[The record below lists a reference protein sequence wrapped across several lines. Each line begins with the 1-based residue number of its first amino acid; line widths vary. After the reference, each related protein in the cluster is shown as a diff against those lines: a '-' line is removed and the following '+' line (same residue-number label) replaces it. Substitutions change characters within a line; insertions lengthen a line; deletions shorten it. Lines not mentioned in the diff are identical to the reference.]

1 MDIEHMVK
9 MVNEISLFYEGES
22 GVGEKAAHD
31 VANHLRRFW
40 DPRMRKQIVSHY
52 QSGAHGL
59 DDVGRTAV
67 GMLASGDSSPATVA
81 NVGGEG
87 SDAG

>member
-22 GVGEKAAHD
+22 GVSEQAAQD

-40 DPRMRKQIVSHY
+40 DPRMRKQIVEHY
-52 QSGAHGL
+52 DQGAHGL
-59 DDVGRTAV
+59 DDVARTAV
-67 GMLASGDSSPATVA
+67 GLLAAGATRPATVA

>member
-22 GVGEKAAHD
+22 GVGAESVQN

-40 DPRMRKQIVSHY
+40 DPRMRTQIVAHY
-52 QSGAHGL
+52 EHGAHGL
-59 DDVGRTAV
+59 EDVARAAV
-67 GMLASGDSSPATVA
+67 GLLASGETKPATVQ